1 LTNPSSIYYL
11 LKINCNFNSL
21 QKVGSISCPRKNDGG
36 KGEFRIPPG
45 VLGNQDSQL
54 MVTRGAEMGMKEE
67 ELIERLMKEDEEFL
81 KAKQNHAQFAKQL
94 EGLESKPY
102 LTPQD
107 EMEIKILK
115 KKKLAAKDQMEKILM
130 KYR

>member
-1 LTNPSSIYYL
+1 
-11 LKINCNFNSL
+11 
-21 QKVGSISCPRKNDGG
+21 
-36 KGEFRIPPG
+36 
-45 VLGNQDSQL
+45 
-54 MVTRGAEMGMKEE
+54 MGTKEE
-67 ELIERLMKEDEEFL
+67 ELIEKVTKENEEFL
-81 KAKQNHAQFAKQL
+81 KVKQIHTQLAKQL
-94 EGLESKPY
+94 EDLGKKPY

>member
-1 LTNPSSIYYL
+1 VEI
-11 LKINCNFNSL
+11 
-21 QKVGSISCPRKNDGG
+21 
-36 KGEFRIPPG
+36 
-45 VLGNQDSQL
+45 
-54 MVTRGAEMGMKEE
+54 RGTEMGIKEE

-81 KAKQNHAQFAKQL
+81 KTKQSHAQLAKQL
-94 EGLESKPY
+94 EELENKPY